1 MIDLGQVYEATLSVT
16 DASGAPANPS
26 AAVLTIT
33 LPDGTAVTPA
43 VTLPPAVEGLLAVDY
58 PTVQAGLH
66 KAAWV
71 TTGPGTAATD
81 YFSVRQ
87 FVSVISIAEAK
98 EHLNKK
104 LTASATDSEL
114 RRFMM
119 AATELVESKAGTC
132 VIRPVVNELI
142 PGTCTRLIRLP
153 SAPVPDAASVTSITS
168 LRTGGP
174 SWATADLIVNP
185 SAGTVQSLDWR
196 GFWAGPWQWSGTAGR
211 RVIPERLE
219 HAVKEQLRHLWET
232 QRGAQPPPL
241 IQGEQT
247 FTTSAGWTFSV
258 PRRVLE
264 LLEPDIDLVFAR

>member
-16 DASGAPANPS
+16 DASGAPANPLS
-26 AAVLTIT
+26 AVLTIT

-43 VTLPPAVEGLLAVDY
+43 VTLPPATTGLLVVDY

-66 KAAWV
+66 KASWV
-71 TTGPGTAATD
+71 TTGPGTAAVD

-87 FVSVISIAEAK
+87 FVSVISLAEAK

-104 LTASATDSEL
+104 AAAAATDTEL

-132 VIRPVVNELI
+132 VMRAVTGEFI

-153 SAPVPDAASVTSITS
+153 SAPVPDATSVTSITS

-185 SAGTVQSLDWR
+185 RAGTVQSLDHR
-196 GFWAGPWQWSGTAGR
+196 GFWGGPWTWSGTAGR
-211 RVIPERLE
+211 RVVPERLE
-219 HAVKEQLRHLWET
+219 HAAKEQLRHLWET
-232 QRGAQPPPL
+232 QRGAQPPQL
-241 IQGEQT
+241 VQGEQT
-247 FTTSAGWTFSV
+247 YTTSAGWTFSV

-264 LLEPDIDLVFAR
+264 LLEADVDLVFAR

>member
-26 AAVLTIT
+26 AATLTIT
-33 LPDGTAVTPA
+33 LPDGTTVTPA
-43 VTLPPAVEGLLAVDY
+43 VTLPPAVTGLLAVDY

-71 TTGPGTAATD
+71 TSGPATAAVD

-87 FVSVISIAEAK
+87 YVSIISLAEAK

-104 LTASATDSEL
+104 LGASAADGEL

-119 AATELVESKAGTC
+119 AATEVIESKAGTC
-132 VIRPVVNELI
+132 VMRPITGEFI
-142 PGTCTRLIRLP
+142 PGDWRRLIRLP
-153 SAPVPDAASVTSITS
+153 SAPVPTAASVTSVAS
-168 LRTGGP
+168 LRAGGP
-174 SWATADLIVNP
+174 SWLPADLIVNP
-185 SAGTVQSLDWR
+185 RAGTCQTADRR
-196 GFWAGPWQWSGTAGR
+196 GFWGGPWQWSGTAGR
-211 RVIPERLE
+211 PVVPERLE

-232 QRGAQPPPL
+232 QRGAQPPHL
-241 IQGEQT
+241 LQGDEA

-264 LLEPDIDLVFAR
+264 LLEPDIIPVVAA

>member
-1 MIDLGQVYEATLSVT
+1 MT
-16 DASGAPANPS
+16 
-26 AAVLTIT
+26 
-33 LPDGTAVTPA
+33 
-43 VTLPPAVEGLLAVDY
+43 GLLAVDY
-58 PTVQAGLH
+58 VTAQVGLH
-66 KAAWV
+66 KVAWL
-71 TTGPGTAATD
+71 TTSPTTAATD
-81 YFSVRQ
+81 YFPVRQ
-87 FVSVISIAEAK
+87 YVSIISLAEAK

-119 AATELVESKAGTC
+119 AATEVIESKAGTC
-132 VIRPVVNELI
+132 VMRPVVNELI

-168 LRTGGP
+168 MRTGGP
-174 SWATADLIVNP
+174 SWLAADLIVNP
-185 SAGTVQSLDWR
+185 DAGTCQSLDYH

-219 HAVKEQLRHLWET
+219 HAVKEQFRHLWEM

-241 IQGEQT
+241 VQGEQA